1 MQNKQIAICNQK
13 NKLNENEFFLR
24 KKISSKMKSKNIH
37 KKNSWGEQ
45 FSGGELLFL
54 ERISRTYAPT
64 RCFELF

>member
-37 KKNSWGEQ
+37 KKNSWGE
-45 FSGGELLFL
+45 GG
-54 ERISRTYAPT
+54 
-64 RCFELF
+64 